1 MTVTRPTRRAL
12 LCGAAAVTAAGLL
25 PAPAMAVDRDQAAAL
40 VNRLVGEI
48 NAVIA
53 RGGSEEQMYQAFA
66 GIFDRYADVPRI
78 AVTALGRTPT
88 RPTQDQLQRYVSAF
102 RVYIAWKYGSR
113 FREFIGG
120 QIVVEDVGR
129 PYGDFVDVR
138 SIAYL
143 RGEDPFRV
151 DFKISDR
158 SGRLLFEDM
167 VIEGI
172 NMLDQES
179 TEIRAMLARRG
190 GDIEGLIADLR

>member
-1 MTVTRPTRRAL
+1 MKVKGYSRRAAL
-12 LCGAAAVTAAGLL
+12 AGGAAVAIAAL
-25 PAPAMAVDRDQAAAL
+25 APGAALAVDRGQAAAL
-40 VNRLVGEI
+40 VDRLVGEI

-78 AVTALGRTPT
+78 AVTALGRTAQ
-88 RPTQDQLQRYVSAF
+88 RPTQDQLQRYVGAF
-102 RVYIAWKYGSR
+102 RIYIARKYGSR
-113 FREFIGG
+113 FREFVGG
-120 QIVVEDVGR
+120 QIVVEEVGR

-138 SIAYL
+138 STAYL

-172 NMLDQES
+172 NMLDQET